1 MKGDDKMYFIL
12 ERELKKNS
20 ITREQLAEKLG
31 ISISTI
37 SCKLN
42 DKSEFSIKECRKI
55 KEILGFHG
63 SIDELFRTE

>member
-1 MKGDDKMYFIL
+1 MYFIL

-55 KEILGFHG
+55 KEILKK
-63 SIDELFRTE
+63 INVNY

>member
-1 MKGDDKMYFIL
+1 MYFIL

-55 KEILGFHG
+55 KEILNFQG
-63 SIDELFRTE
+63 SIDELFKTE

>member
-1 MKGDDKMYFIL
+1 MYFIL
-12 ERELKKNS
+12 ERELKNKS
-20 ITREQLAEKLG
+20 ITREQLAKKLG

-55 KEILGFHG
+55 KEILDFHG

>member
-1 MKGDDKMYFIL
+1 MYFIL

-42 DKSEFSIKECRKI
+42 DKSEFSIMECRKI

>member
-1 MKGDDKMYFIL
+1 MYFIL

-55 KEILGFHG
+55 KEILNFKG
-63 SIDELFRTE
+63 SLDELFKTE